1 MKITFIGKAAFLAFI
16 FVVCSLSVAAQ
27 KSKFTGKWEYYWDRE
42 ASKGFEVVLKEK
54 NGRVSGTA
62 NGFIP
67 HLYEA
72 EIKPAKIVGNSFTA
86 NIADDWGNTATVK
99 VTIHGRKLY
108 WRVLKSKRK
117 GSFTFPDK
125 LDLNKVK

>member
-1 MKITFIGKAAFLAFI
+1 MKKIIVLVCAL
-16 FVVCSLSVAAQ
+16 FVFSGVAMAQ
-27 KSKFTGKWEYYWDRE
+27 KSKFTGKWEYYWNRE

-72 EIKPAKIVGNSFTA
+72 EIKSAKIVGNGFTA
-86 NIADDWGNTATVK
+86 NIADDWGNTGTVK
-99 VTIHGRKLY
+99 VTVRGRKLY
-108 WRVLKSKRK
+108 WRVLKSNYK
-117 GSFTFPDK
+117 SSMTFPLK
-125 LDLNKVK
+125 LDLKKTK

>member
-1 MKITFIGKAAFLAFI
+1 MI
-16 FVVCSLSVAAQ
+16 FVVAASAQ

-54 NGRVSGTA
+54 NGKVSGVGS
-62 NGFIP
+62 GFIP
-67 HLYEA
+67 HLYDA
-72 EIKPAKIVGNSFTA
+72 EIKPAKIVGNSITA

-99 VTIHGRKLY
+99 ITISGKKLM

-125 LDLNKVK
+125 LDLKKVK

>member
-1 MKITFIGKAAFLAFI
+1 MKKIIVLICAL
-16 FVVCSLSVAAQ
+16 FVFSGVAAAQ
-27 KSKFTGKWEYYWDRE
+27 KSKFTGEWEYYWDRE
-42 ASKGFEVVLKEK
+42 ASKGFVVELKEK

-72 EIKPAKIVGNSFTA
+72 EIKSAKIVGNGFTA

-99 VTIHGRKLY
+99 VTVRGRKLF
-108 WRVLKSKRK
+108 WRVLKNKRK

-125 LDLNKVK
+125 LDLKKVK

>member
-1 MKITFIGKAAFLAFI
+1 MEEIMKKITLVI
-16 FVVCSLSVAAQ
+16 FSLLILSASAAAQ
-27 KSKFTGKWEYYWDRE
+27 KSKFTGKWEHWWDKA
-42 ASKGFEVVLKEK
+42 ASKGFVVELKEK
-54 NGRVSGTA
+54 NGKITGTG

-72 EIKPAKIVGNSFTA
+72 EIKSIKVSGYSFTA
-86 NIADDWGNTATVK
+86 NIADDWGNTGTVK
-99 VTIHGRKLY
+99 ITLNGKKMS

-125 LDLNKVK
+125 IDLKKVK

>member
-1 MKITFIGKAAFLAFI
+1 MKKSILVIFSLLILATAA
-16 FVVCSLSVAAQ
+16 SAQ
-27 KSKFTGKWEYYWDRE
+27 KSKFTGKWEFYWDRE

-54 NGRVSGTA
+54 NGRVSGTG

-72 EIKPAKIVGNSFTA
+72 EIKPAKIVGNSITA

-99 VTIHGRKLY
+99 ITVSGKKLM

-117 GSFTFPDK
+117 GSMTFPDK
-125 LDLNKVK
+125 LDLKRVK

>member
-1 MKITFIGKAAFLAFI
+1 MKNMKKIVFLICALFILAGAA
-16 FVVCSLSVAAQ
+16 SAQ

-42 ASKGFEVVLKEK
+42 ASKGFEVELKER

-72 EIKPAKIVGNSFTA
+72 EIKSAKIVGNGFTA

-99 VTIHGRKLY
+99 VTVRGRKLY